1 MKQQVKDIVSK
12 VNLVFAAMGIALS
25 VVFSGMLLAAPGVGA
40 APGDCESTEG
50 GAGLSIQNGIDCG
63 SSEDQQGSLF
73 GSEGVFTTV
82 TNVLLFLIGAI
93 SVIMLI
99 FGGIKYTISNGDPGA
114 VTKAKDTIMYAVIG
128 IIVALLAYAIVN
140 FVVGAFQTN

>member
-1 MKQQVKDIVSK
+1 MKQQAKEF
-12 VNLVFAAMGIALS
+12 VNKANLLFAGLGIALS
-25 VVFSGMLLAAPGVGA
+25 MVISGMLITAPSANAA
-40 APGDCESTEG
+40 DCESTSG
-50 GAGLSIQNGIDCG
+50 GQGLTLQNGANCG
-63 SSEDQQGSLF
+63 SSDEQQSDLF
-73 GSEGVFTTV
+73 GQEGIFTTV

-140 FVVGAFQTN
+140 FVVGSFAGQQ